1 MFEQSKTE
9 IIKPY
14 TSDYVLEELNRAA
27 SPKKEEMLRIIA
39 DYKIIVIEKDKNA
52 ELLAD
57 KYVEA
62 HIIPARNRM
71 DGIHIA
77 MATLYAM
84 DCIVSLN
91 FRHINKL
98 TVKIAVEALNL
109 ANNYAIPT
117 ICTPMEVNYL
127 DED

>member
-1 MFEQSKTE
+1 
-9 IIKPY
+9 
-14 TSDYVLEELNRAA
+14 
-27 SPKKEEMLRIIA
+27 
-39 DYKIIVIEKDKNA
+39 
-52 ELLAD
+52 
-57 KYVEA
+57 
-62 HIIPARNRM
+62 M

-98 TVKIAVEALNL
+98 TVKAAVEALNL
-109 ANNYAIPT
+109 ANNYAVPT